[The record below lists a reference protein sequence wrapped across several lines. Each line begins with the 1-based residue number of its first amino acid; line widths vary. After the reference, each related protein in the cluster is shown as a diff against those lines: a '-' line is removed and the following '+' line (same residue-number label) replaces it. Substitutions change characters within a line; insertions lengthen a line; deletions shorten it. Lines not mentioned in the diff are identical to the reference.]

1 MKATIEVFYSK
12 TCPNCPPQ
20 KDAVK
25 KFKDREDVKVQL
37 TDVAKN
43 QGRAKKHGVKAVPT
57 TIIDG
62 PEIDQKTGF
71 EGVTAEGKLET
82 AVKVAKGKKSS
93 DALESNGLIER
104 LKQAL

>member
-1 MKATIEVFYSK
+1 MKATIEVFYSE

-25 KFKDREDVKVQL
+25 KFKDREDVKVKL

-43 QGRAKKHGVKAVPT
+43 QGRAKKHGVRAVPT
-57 TIIDG
+57 TIVDG

-71 EGVTAEGKLET
+71 KGVTAEGKLET
-82 AVKVAKGKKSS
+82 AVKVAKGKKSPE
-93 DALESNGLIER
+93 ALESDGLIKR